1 MLSGID
7 MVKPKKY
14 DYTEIEYE
22 YFDLDLCL
30 QKAQILN
37 LLEKSTPQ
45 KVRRFNSNGT
55 YWVFDDVVNCFKI
68 VINGGELYLTEYVA
82 TFMIFM
88 DFILELLCFND
99 KRLICPFEDE
109 GYFTLI
115 TITPIDENFIVWYN
129 NYNQFNRKGI
139 SLWQNKFC
147 LRPGGKTETNTPLPV
162 HRKVSP
168 KPRSIIFFTR
178 LLIFKILI

>member
-1 MLSGID
+1 

-55 YWVFDDVVNCFKI
+55 YWVFDDVLNCFKI

-109 GYFTLI
+109 GYFSKVYNVDSLQDCLWA
-115 TITPIDENFIVWYN
+115 DESQKLYLVI
-129 NYNQFNRKGI
+129 QF
-139 SLWQNKFC
+139 SLVQS
-147 LRPGGKTETNTPLPV
+147 LSRV
-162 HRKVSP
+162 
-168 KPRSIIFFTR
+168 
-178 LLIFKILI
+178 